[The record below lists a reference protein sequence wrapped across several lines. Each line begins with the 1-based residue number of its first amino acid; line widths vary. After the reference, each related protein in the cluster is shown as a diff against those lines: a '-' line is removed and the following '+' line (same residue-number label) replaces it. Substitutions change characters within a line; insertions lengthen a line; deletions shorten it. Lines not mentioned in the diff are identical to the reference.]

1 MNNQEEISKMKKDV
15 LLTVK
20 GRHKERGAD
29 WEGLEVMT
37 TGTLYEKNGS
47 LYLIYDEVM
56 GEEDSDVSHNRI
68 KIEQDP
74 LMVTM
79 TKSGAVVSVMS
90 FGKDVKEN
98 SSYATPYGN
107 FILGVDTREI
117 CFENREDYMKLQI
130 RYDLEMNYEPLSESD
145 ICIEAKPC
153 QPVPEQ

>member
-1 MNNQEEISKMKKDV
+1 MKKDV

-29 WEGLEVMT
+29 WEGIEVMT
-37 TGTLYEKNGS
+37 TGTLYDKNGS

-56 GEEDSDVSHNRI
+56 GEEESDVSHNRI

-74 LMVTM
+74 LAVTM

-90 FGKDVKEN
+90 FAENTREN
-98 SSYATPYGN
+98 SRYETPFGSFN
-107 FILGVDTREI
+107 LEIDTREI
-117 CFENREDYMKLQI
+117 NFENREDYLRLQI
-130 RYDLEMNYEPLSESD
+130 RYHLEMNYEYLSESD

-153 QPVPEQ
+153 E

>member
-1 MNNQEEISKMKKDV
+1 MKKDV

-29 WEGLEVMT
+29 WEGIEVMT
-37 TGTLYEKNGS
+37 TGTLYDKNGS

-56 GEEDSDVSHNRI
+56 GEEESDVSHNRI

-74 LMVTM
+74 LSVTM

-90 FGKDVKEN
+90 FAEHTREN
-98 SSYATPYGN
+98 SRYETPYGSFN
-107 FILGVDTREI
+107 LEIDTREI
-117 CFENREDYMKLQI
+117 NFENREDYLRLQI
-130 RYDLEMNYEPLSESD
+130 RYHLEMNYEYLSESD

-153 QPVPEQ
+153 E